1 MTGSRRLSQAISEG
15 DGISIIAS
23 VGDAAAAR
31 AAEEQG
37 ADGVAHLPGRP
48 GRPAAALETDLPIL
62 FRGRIEDA
70 AASDA
75 DACLLDLE
83 AVGDDE
89 DDLVR
94 FAAEARALGLE
105 LVVSVTDDDQ
115 LQIALAVLDPEVLLL
130 SPKGVDDDVKA
141 LEHVLDLLPDIPAG
155 KLAIAE
161 LNVSGREQLLALER
175 AGFDAVLVGSPDVAG
190 LVGAV
195 PPTI

>member
-37 ADGVAHLPGRP
+37 ADGVATLPG
-48 GRPAAALETDLPIL
+48 GSGVALATGLPIL

-70 AASDA
+70 VGSDA
-75 DACLLDLE
+75 DACLLDVV

-89 DDLVR
+89 DDLAH
-94 FAAEARALGLE
+94 FAAEAKLLGLE

-115 LQIALAVLDPEVLLL
+115 LQAVLELLDPEVLVL
-130 SPKGVDDDVKA
+130 SPKDADDDEEA
-141 LEHVLDLLPDIPAG
+141 LEHVLALLPDIPAG
-155 KLAIAE
+155 KLAVAA
-161 LNVSGREQLLALER
+161 LSVTSREQLHALER
-175 AGFDAVLVGSPDVAG
+175 AGFDAVLVGPGDVAG
-190 LVGAV
+190 LVGGAPHAV
-195 PPTI
+195 

>member
-23 VGDAAAAR
+23 VSDAAAAR
-31 AAEEQG
+31 AAAEQG
-37 ADGVAHLPGRP
+37 ADGVAQLP

-130 SPKGVDDDVKA
+130 SPKDVDDDEKA

-190 LVGAV
+190 LVGGAPHTV
-195 PPTI
+195 

>member
-37 ADGVAHLPGRP
+37 ADGVATLPG
-48 GRPAAALETDLPIL
+48 GSGAALSTGLPIL

-70 AASDA
+70 AGSDA
-75 DACLLDLE
+75 DACLLDVA

-89 DDLVR
+89 DDLAQ
-94 FAAEARALGLE
+94 FAAEAKVLGLE

-115 LQIALAVLDPEVLLL
+115 LQIVLAVLDPEVLLL
-130 SPKGVDDDVKA
+130 SPKGADSDEEA
-141 LEHVLDLLPDIPAG
+141 LEHVLALLPDVPAG

-161 LNVSGREQLLALER
+161 LNVTGREQLHVLER
-175 AGFDAVLVGSPDVAG
+175 AGFDAVLVGTGNVAG
-190 LVGAV
+190 LVGGA
-195 PPTI
+195 PHTA

>member
-37 ADGVAHLPGRP
+37 ADGVAQLP

-70 AASDA
+70 AGSDA
-75 DACLLDLE
+75 DACVLDLE
-83 AVGDDE
+83 AVGEDE

-115 LQIALAVLDPEVLLL
+115 LQVALDILDPEVLLL
-130 SPKGVDDDVKA
+130 SPKDADDDEEA
-141 LEHVLDLLPDIPAG
+141 LEHVLALLPDIPAG
-155 KLAIAE
+155 KLAIAA
-161 LNVSGREQLLALER
+161 LNVSGREQLHALER
-175 AGFDAVLVGSPDVAG
+175 AGFDAVLVGPGDVAG
-190 LVGAV
+190 LVGGA
-195 PPTI
+195 PPTV

>member
-37 ADGVAHLPGRP
+37 ADGVAYLPG
-48 GRPAAALETDLPIL
+48 GSGAALATGLPIL
-62 FRGRIEDA
+62 FRGRVEDA

-83 AVGDDE
+83 TVGDDE
-89 DDLVR
+89 DDLIR

-115 LQIALAVLDPEVLLL
+115 LQIVLELLDPEVLVLA
-130 SPKGVDDDVKA
+130 PKGADDEEEA
-141 LEHVLDLLPDIPAG
+141 LEHVLALLPDIPAG
-155 KLAIAE
+155 KLAVAA
-161 LNVSGREQLLALER
+161 LTVTSREQLHALER
-175 AGFDAVLVGSPDVAG
+175 AGFDAVLVGPGDVAG
-190 LVGAV
+190 LVGGAPHTV
-195 PPTI
+195 